1 MRNRSDETFSI
12 KQHTFGSW
20 SAFAYVLALQK
31 RGYLMDAGTT
41 KDYLE
46 DLIQQVNK
54 LEVQF
59 RTLNAVIVQLQEE
72 RDNFRA
78 LWIAEKQRH
87 R

>member
-31 RGYLMDAGTT
+31 RGYLMDAQTT

-46 DLIQQVNK
+46 SLIEQISH
-54 LEVQF
+54 LESQF
-59 RTLNAVIVQLQEE
+59 HTLNAVIVQLQEE
-72 RDNFRA
+72 RDNYRN
-78 LWIAEKQRH
+78 LWMASRD
-87 R
+87 

>member
-1 MRNRSDETFSI
+1 M
-12 KQHTFGSW
+12 
-20 SAFAYVLALQK
+20 
-31 RGYLMDAGTT
+31 MDAATT

-78 LWIAEKQRH
+78 LWIAEKQRN

>member
-1 MRNRSDETFSI
+1 
-12 KQHTFGSW
+12 
-20 SAFAYVLALQK
+20 
-31 RGYLMDAGTT
+31 MDNVTM

-46 DLIQQVNK
+46 DLVK
-54 LEVQF
+54 MVEDLEVQF

-78 LWIAEKQRH
+78 LWIAEKQRN

>member
-1 MRNRSDETFSI
+1 
-12 KQHTFGSW
+12 
-20 SAFAYVLALQK
+20 
-31 RGYLMDAGTT
+31 MDAETT

-78 LWIAEKQRH
+78 LWIAEKQRN

>member
-1 MRNRSDETFSI
+1 
-12 KQHTFGSW
+12 
-20 SAFAYVLALQK
+20 
-31 RGYLMDAGTT
+31 MDQGTM

-46 DLIQQVNK
+46 DLVQQVNA

-72 RDNFRA
+72 RDNYRA
-78 LWIAEKQRH
+78 LWIAEKQRS